1 MARRK
6 PHSTEGTKRVTP
18 DTARA
23 RETVD
28 REPVDAV
35 REPRPASEPVPAVK
49 KENTMQDAGKAQE
62 VFNQATSKA
71 LETVTLFA
79 EANQRVLRDMAELSA
94 GAAKEGFRLYAELQQ
109 SAIDAMREGQA
120 AAIRW
125 QSYWQEGPKDPVQWY
140 QKALAESVEGTQK
153 WFRLVEAN
161 AQAVTKSAERIQA
174 SAEQVGKGIQ
184 ETYSGV
190 VTKMKDGYATATA

>member
-6 PHSTEGTKRVTP
+6 AHSTTETTKRATP
-18 DTARA
+18 ETARA

-28 REPVDAV
+28 AV
-35 REPRPASEPVPAVK
+35 REATASGEPAPTAK
-49 KENTMQDAGKAQE
+49 KEATMQEKAQE
-62 VFNQATSKA
+62 VFTQATSKA
-71 LETVTLFA
+71 IETMTVFA
-79 EANQRVLRDMAELSA
+79 EANQRVLRDIAELSA
-94 GAAKEGFRLYAELQQ
+94 GTAKEGFRLYAELQQ
-109 SAIDAMREGQA
+109 SALDAVRESQA
-120 AAIRW
+120 AAVRW

-140 QKALAESVEGTQK
+140 QKALAEGVEGTQK
-153 WFRLVEAN
+153 WFRILEAN

-190 VTKMKDGYATATA
+190 VTKVKDGYAAASV